1 VWVNRL
7 ERRILPCQN
16 AVSDIKIKGIASP
29 ANGTFTLKRDHLVYS
44 GSHSATP
51 ADLRGFLFSRWWQHF
66 GSKSISK
73 PCETVMAANKVS
85 GDTLPTALSDP
96 GRFNL

>member
-1 VWVNRL
+1 M
-7 ERRILPCQN
+7 
-16 AVSDIKIKGIASP
+16 SDIKIKGIASR

-73 PCETVMAANKVS
+73 GCESVMAANKIS
-85 GDTLPTALSDP
+85 YDTLPTAALCLEGFILWPDHTNRIEKIPCNS
-96 GRFNL
+96 